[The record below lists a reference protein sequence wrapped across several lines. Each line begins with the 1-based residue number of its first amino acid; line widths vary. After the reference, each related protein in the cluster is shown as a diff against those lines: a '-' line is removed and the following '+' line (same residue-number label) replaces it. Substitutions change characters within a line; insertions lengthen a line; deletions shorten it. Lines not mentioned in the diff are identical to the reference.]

1 MSNVTFLDPQKK
13 SVHSMLS
20 DLSEDAGIKSALVI
34 YQTDEGFNVSGSLMT
49 PRDLCAVAIMVD
61 ELARQSL
68 FDEQ

>member
-1 MSNVTFLDPQKK
+1 MSSVTFLDPQKQ

-20 DLSEDAGIKSALVI
+20 DMAEDAGITSALVI
-34 YQTDEGFNVSGSLMT
+34 YQNDDGFNVSGSLMT
-49 PRDLCAVAIMVD
+49 PRDLCAVAMMVD